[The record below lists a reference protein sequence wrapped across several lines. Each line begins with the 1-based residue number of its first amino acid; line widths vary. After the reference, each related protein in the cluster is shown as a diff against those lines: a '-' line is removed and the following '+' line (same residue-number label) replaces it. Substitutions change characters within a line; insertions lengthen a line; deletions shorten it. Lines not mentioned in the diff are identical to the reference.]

1 MGSFFN
7 YKLVFEY
14 LPQLLS
20 RLHITLL
27 IVILATIVGLIFG
40 TVLACFRLYKIPV
53 FNQLTVVYVSFIRG
67 TPIIVQMFIVYYGVP
82 LLLSFVGI
90 DINRWD
96 KMYFVILTYGLNAAA
111 FMSEIIRASVSGIS
125 IGQTE
130 AAYAV
135 GMTRL
140 QTLFRIIV
148 PQATVIAI
156 PSLGTGFIG
165 LLHDTSIA
173 FSLGVIDVIGKV
185 QAIGA
190 VTYHTIE
197 GYVGAALIFLVLTVI
212 LEKTFS
218 ILEKRLKVQ

>member
-1 MGSFFN
+1 MGNFFD
-7 YKLVFEY
+7 YRLVFKY
-14 LPQLLS
+14 LPQLIS
-20 RLHITLL
+20 RLPVTLS
-27 IVILATIVGLIFG
+27 IVILATAVGLVLG
-40 TVLACFRLYKIPV
+40 TTLACFRLYKIPV
-53 FNQLTVVYVSFIRG
+53 MRQIAVVYVSFIRG
-67 TPIIVQMFIVYYGVP
+67 TPIIVQMFIVYYGLP
-82 LLLSFVGI
+82 LVLSWIGV

-96 KMYFVILTYGLNAAA
+96 KMIFVIMTYGLNAAA
-111 FMSEIIRASVSGIS
+111 FLSEIIRASVEGIP

-140 QTLFRIIV
+140 QTLFRIVV
-148 PQATVIAI
+148 PQAAIIAL
-156 PSLGTGFIG
+156 PSLSTSFIS

-197 GYVGAALIFLVLTVI
+197 GYVGAALIFLVLTVM
-212 LEKTFS
+212 LEKLFS
-218 ILEKRLKVQ
+218 MLEKRLKVQ